1 MIHLRETT
9 DVQKIKFIPK
19 ELKATSIV
27 LNDVVIDDLEFYIEN
42 YYLIVSSV
50 FDLKEGNFYD
60 LIVKKGTDIVYI
72 DKVFCTNQ
80 ELKDYTI
87 NENTYI
93 VYE

>member
-1 MIHLRETT
+1 MIHLKETT
-9 DVQKIKFIPK
+9 EIQSITFIPK
-19 ELKATSIV
+19 ELKATSII
-27 LNDVVIDDLEFYIEN
+27 LNDVVIDDLEFYIEK
-42 YYLIVSSV
+42 YYLVVSAV
-50 FDLKEGNFYD
+50 FDLKDGNFYD
-60 LIVKKGTDIVYI
+60 LIVKNGNDIVYI

>member
-1 MIHLRETT
+1 MIHLRSTT
-9 DVQKIKFIPK
+9 DIQTITFIPK
-19 ELKATSIV
+19 ELNATSLT
-27 LNDVVIDDLEFYIEN
+27 LNGVNFEVEFYIDK
-42 YYLIVSSV
+42 YYLVASAI
-50 FDLKEGNFYD
+50 FDLKENEFYD
-60 LIVKKGTDIVYI
+60 LIVYNDNKIVYI